1 MPSLPLRAGA
11 LGPPTLARLIPSL
24 RGAGAHAGA
33 TSPPGRWAGLATL
46 LLATVG
52 WGCGAAQAA
61 AGPARGPAAGHAR
74 AVAATPGHSRA
85 GISQRR
91 PGPEN
96 KPGLKAAPA
105 APAEDATLVAMGQ
118 ELKRSAGRLRLRKY
132 DPPYFIAYAVKEIH
146 AASIAGKQG
155 AVYLDTTRHDRRAF
169 VDVRVGSYRF
179 DSSEDEELDYV
190 DDDAYDPGVFVP
202 LTDDPSAIR
211 HTLWLLTDLRYK
223 QALSSYLKLKGQ
235 RVYQPDDPT
244 RRPSFSPAPAVRFS
258 EPAPRLALHGAR
270 WRALV
275 RRLGALIASDPTL
288 FDAEVSVDGQV
299 VTRWLAN
306 TEGARLRTSKPMYG
320 VHIVAYSRAPDGMLL
335 DRSADFY
342 APTEAGLPSD
352 AQLEAATARVMAQL
366 AALRAAPAMTPYT
379 GPAILEERAAG
390 VFFHEV
396 LGHRLEGHRQDDDQE
411 GQTFASYLNKPI
423 MPAFL
428 SVEDDPTRARFGDVL
443 LNGHYRFDD
452 EGVAAQRVVL
462 VDHGVLR
469 GFLLPRRPVKGFTR
483 SNGHGRA
490 QGVMRP
496 VARMGNT
503 IVVAH
508 KVVPRSHLKRML
520 LKEVQARRK
529 PFGLIVR
536 DITGGSTNTSSYGF
550 QAFKGQV
557 RMVYK
562 VDPKDGHE
570 TLVRGV
576 EIVGTPLIS
585 LGKILAAGDR
595 SGVFNGYCGA
605 ESGMVPVS
613 TVAPALLFS
622 EIELQRSAAAKSRP
636 PVLGPPPAPR

>member
-1 MPSLPLRAGA
+1 M
-11 LGPPTLARLIPSL
+11 
-24 RGAGAHAGA
+24 
-33 TSPPGRWAGLATL
+33 
-46 LLATVG
+46 
-52 WGCGAAQAA
+52 
-61 AGPARGPAAGHAR
+61 
-74 AVAATPGHSRA
+74 
-85 GISQRR
+85 
-91 PGPEN
+91 
-96 KPGLKAAPA
+96 
-105 APAEDATLVAMGQ
+105 LVAMEG
-118 ELKRSAGRLRLRKY
+118 ELRRSAGRLHLPHY
-132 DPPYFIAYAVKEIH
+132 DPPYFIAYAVKEVH

-169 VDVRVGSYRF
+169 VDVRVGSYQF

-190 DDDAYDPGVFVP
+190 DEDAYDPGVFVP

-235 RVYQPDDPT
+235 RVYEPDDPT
-244 RRPSFSPAPAVRFS
+244 RRPSFSAAPPVRFS
-258 EPAPRLALHGAR
+258 EPAARLAFHAAR

-275 RRLGALIASDPTL
+275 RRLSALIAQDPAI
-288 FDAEVSVDGQV
+288 FDAEVSVDAQV
-299 VTRWLAN
+299 VTRWLVN
-306 TEGARLRTSKPMYG
+306 TEGARLRTTKPMYG
-320 VHIVAYSRAPDGMLL
+320 VHITAYSRAPDGLLL

-342 APTEAGLPSD
+342 APTESGLPPD
-352 AQLEAATARVMAQL
+352 AELEAATRRVINQL

-411 GQTFASYLNKPI
+411 GQTFTSYLGKAV
-423 MPAFL
+423 MPTFL
-428 SVEDDPTRARFGDVL
+428 SVEDDPSRARFGDVL
-443 LNGHYRFDD
+443 LNGHYLYDD

-469 GFLLPRRPVKGFTR
+469 GFLLPRRPVKGFHR

-508 KVVPRSHLKRML
+508 RVVPRAELKRL
-520 LKEVQARRK
+520 LLQEVRKRRK

-550 QAFKGQV
+550 QAFKGQA

-562 VDPKDGHE
+562 IDPATGQE

-622 EIELQRSAAAKSRP
+622 EIELQRSAASKSRP